1 MSLETPGFSVVFS
14 CDGQPLEA
22 DSLPPHW
29 QKHDNLTLA
38 RYCGKGCGV
47 AQNEHL
53 RVLLFGTPLFENR
66 LNQDINQI
74 ARQLL
79 EQQPKSVG
87 QLLEKLSGNFCVV
100 LVDIANR
107 SIQAAVDLM
116 GRQSLYIR
124 QLGSKLQLATSAS
137 LLLDAI
143 NRHTNI
149 SHQGIFNYT
158 FFHMIPATGSIYEN
172 VSKLQAAHQL
182 EFRQGR
188 LSSKRYWTPQF
199 SESAI
204 DEKQAHQQLLE
215 KIHSAIAQYSGQE
228 RTGAF
233 LSGGL
238 DSSTVSGVLAQQV
251 ERPPTFSIGFDA
263 EGYDEIA
270 YARIASQHFNTEQ
283 HEYYVTPDDVLDTVP
298 KIAAFYDEPFGNSSA
313 LPAYFCA
320 RLARQHNI
328 DCLLAGDG
336 GDELFAGNERY
347 AKQGVFEIYQKM
359 PAVLRKGLAE
369 PLAGLL
375 PVSVPLIGKIK
386 SYIQQAA
393 VTLPDRLNTYNFL
406 RRHAAAEIF
415 TGDFLSDVDI
425 EQPLA
430 IQQALYET
438 PDNASTLN
446 RMLYLDWQLTL
457 ADNDLQKVNKMCQMA
472 DMQVV
477 YPLLDD
483 ELVKFS
489 SQIPSEQKLKGN
501 QLRYFYK
508 QAMLDFLPHEII
520 NKSKH
525 GFGLPFGVWMEHDQ
539 RLQALAYDNLLQL
552 KSFNYFNPEFIDRT
566 IDMHRNVHASF
577 YGELVWILMMLS
589 LWLQQH

>member
-489 SQIPSEQKLKGN
+489 CQIPSEQKLKGN